1 MLLQSE
7 RVLEMHSRQSRDLNF
22 KIFFLHCSP
31 WRYFMET
38 MNWANCKRTE
48 SSLRENGCRQITI
61 DVWFLRYGVQQT
73 NFFIILVDLFPFYLP
88 NDPENQNFGK
98 LKKKKNSRRYYHF
111 THVCHKW
118 QSSRMVPEILEFC
131 FLNFWF
137 LPFYPTSK
145 SENQSFEKM
154 KKLPGDIIILQICTI
169 IDNRMMCGSWDM
181 EQDSQIF
188 FSFWVIFWPFTH

>member
-98 LKKKKNSRRYYHF
+98 LKKKK
-111 THVCHKW
+111 K
-118 QSSRMVPEILEFC
+118 I
-131 FLNFWF
+131 
-137 LPFYPTSK
+137 
-145 SENQSFEKM
+145 
-154 KKLPGDIIILQICTI
+154 PGDIIILHMCAIN
-169 IDNRMMCGSWDM
+169 DNHQGWFLRFWSFAFW
-181 EQDSQIF
+181 IF
-188 FSFWVIFWPFTH
+188 DFCPFTQLASQKIKVLKKWKNCLEILSFCKFAP